1 VELKLLWTVEGRN
14 DLKNIYDYHLEVAG
28 ARVATKLTA
37 SIVLSTVVLKTS
49 PKVGQQEEAL
59 SNRPQEFRYLVVGNH
74 KVLYWV
80 DTNKET
86 IHIASVF
93 DCRQNPK
100 KMKGIK

>member
-1 VELKLLWTVEGRN
+1 VGLKLLWTVEARN

-49 PKVGQQEEAL
+49 PNVGQHEEAL
-59 SNRPQEFRYLVVGNH
+59 SSRPQEFRYLVVGNY

-80 DTNKET
+80 NMKLET
-86 IHIASVF
+86 IHIANVF